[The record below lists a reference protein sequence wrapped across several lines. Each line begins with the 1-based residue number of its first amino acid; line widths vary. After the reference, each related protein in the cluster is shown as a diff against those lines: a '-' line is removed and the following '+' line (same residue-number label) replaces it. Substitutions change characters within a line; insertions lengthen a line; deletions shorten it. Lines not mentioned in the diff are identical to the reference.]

1 MTKTGALA
9 FRVLAERLEHAEARS
24 LPINFSLQIAA

>member
-1 MTKTGALA
+1 MTKTEALA

-24 LPINFSLQIAA
+24 LPIDFSLQIAA